1 VERALKAL
9 PGVVAAQASYPDKLA
24 AVEYDSRKVGLDDM
38 VKALLQA
45 GFAASRP

>member
-9 PGVVAAQASYPDKLA
+9 PGIVAARASYPDKLA
-24 AVEYDSRKVGLDDM
+24 AVEYDSREVGLHDM

-45 GFAASRP
+45 GFAANQP